1 MNPTCSEPLVWT
13 CRACGHSFH
22 ETEWESA
29 ARKCPACGKLKG
41 RWKCSLCQE
50 DFPQPALG
58 RAHPCHRN
66 DSSPM
71 EPVRESQP
79 ALAGK
84 REFYTGRTIIF
95 LLTGV
100 ALLLT
105 VCWGV
110 LSYLKLP
117 HQEGEKAGTT
127 TSTSTTSSTSSRDSA
142 VSPTLPAFEF
152 TSYENSLFSFRASYP
167 MGLVFPKGDPEDPA
181 GARFISPDGLTSLV
195 VYGSDNVP
203 PVTVAQ
209 ALAKEASTFENS
221 SREIQSRQEGPD
233 FFELQA
239 REGNRGILLK
249 QILRNG
255 KWRKLRLEYPLAK
268 ASHLEGVIERVANS
282 FVATDPVVPPVKMY
296 FFYHP
301 DLKRIYDSEFFDG
314 AGKIGVPPD
323 TGPFVYQPS
332 ESSVRISNMNRNRVF
347 GNTYGGVFF
356 EGKVVP
362 GQIYVFRNDFLTGNW
377 RRLSTEEAISLLREN
392 GISPPRSS
400 SGTAG
405 EQSMSDPT
413 SAEIPQG
420 NRKLSK
426 MLKLPQYTGTPN
438 TDQIDRPNSP

>member
-1 MNPTCSEPLVWT
+1 MSGKTTCTEPLVWT
-13 CRACGHSFH
+13 CRSCGHSFH
-22 ETEWESA
+22 ETEWVSA

-41 RWKCSLCQE
+41 RWKCNLCQE

-58 RAHPCHRN
+58 RAHPCHRD
-66 DSSPM
+66 DSSPT
-71 EPVRESQP
+71 EPVRGTQS

-84 REFYTGRTIIF
+84 RKNFPIRTLIF
-95 LLTGV
+95 FLTGG
-100 ALLLT
+100 LLILAAS
-105 VCWGV
+105 WGV
-110 LSYLKLP
+110 LNFLRLP
-117 HQEGEKAGTT
+117 RKDGDKAA
-127 TSTSTTSSTSSRDSA
+127 STTPTRDDA
-142 VSPTLPAFEF
+142 LVVALPAFEF
-152 TSYENSLFSFRASYP
+152 TNYENSLFSFRASYP

-239 REGNRGILLK
+239 REGNKGILLK

-255 KWRKLRLEYPLAK
+255 KWRKLRLEYPLVK
-268 ASHLEGVIERVANS
+268 ASQLEGVIERVANS
-282 FVATDPVVPPVKMY
+282 FVATDPVVPPIKMY

-314 AGKIGVPPD
+314 AEKIGVPPD

-362 GQIYVFRNDFLTGNW
+362 GQIYVFRNDFLAGNW

-392 GISPPRSS
+392 GIFPPRSS
-400 SGTAG
+400 SGKAG
-405 EQSMSDPT
+405 EQTKNEPT
-413 SAEIPQG
+413 TTEVPQG

>member
-1 MNPTCSEPLVWT
+1 MSRTNPETCSELLVWT

-29 ARKCPACGKLKG
+29 SRKCPACTKYEG
-41 RWKCSLCQE
+41 RWKCTLCQE
-50 DFPQPALG
+50 DFNQPALG
-58 RAHPCHRN
+58 KVHPCHRN
-66 DSSPM
+66 DSSPL
-71 EPVRESQP
+71 EKARQTQP

-84 REFYTGRTIIF
+84 GTYCLNRKILFFLTGGF
-95 LLTGV
+95 LLL
-100 ALLLT
+100 AASL
-105 VCWGV
+105 GV
-110 LSYLKLP
+110 LGFLNLARKG
-117 HQEGEKAGTT
+117 EEKAGTT
-127 TSTSTTSSTSSRDSA
+127 PTRVSA
-142 VSPTLPAFEF
+142 AAAPLPAFEF
-152 TSYENSLFSFRASYP
+152 TNYENSLFSFRASYP
-167 MGLVFPKGDPEDPA
+167 MGLVFPKGDPADPE
-181 GARFISPDGLTSLV
+181 GARFVSPDGLTSLI
-195 VYGSDNVP
+195 VYGSDNAP

-221 SREIQSRQEGPD
+221 SREIQSRKEGPD

-239 REGNRGILLK
+239 REGNKGILIK

-268 ASHLEGVIERVANS
+268 ASQLEGVIEKVADS

-314 AGKIGVPPD
+314 AEKIGVPPD

-400 SGTAG
+400 SGKAG
-405 EQSMSDPT
+405 EQSKNDSSST
-413 SAEIPQG
+413 EVPQG
-420 NRKLSK
+420 NRKVSK
-426 MLKLPQYTGTPN
+426 MLKLPQYTGTPH
-438 TDQIDRPNSP
+438 TDQLDRTSTQ